1 MEDGAMVRDTGRH
14 IAGDTMFVSEIA
26 KITSAPEAAVRRYA
40 HVRGLTVRGLQG
52 EGRRNRVLVREYL
65 AAIREH
71 YPTEHAAL
79 AAHLDGA
86 ASTQQAV

>member
-1 MEDGAMVRDTGRH
+1 M
-14 IAGDTMFVSEIA
+14 
-26 KITSAPEAAVRRYA
+26 
-40 HVRGLTVRGLQG
+40 RGLTVRGLQG